1 MALTRNYINADF
13 LNSSEIKAETV
24 DKRILPSGRFFNRE
38 ISWISFNWR
47 VLQEASNDNVPLL
60 ERLRFLA
67 ISARNLDEFYSV
79 RVAGFRQMVKS
90 KIDVLSSD
98 GLTPEEQLFNIEKE
112 AKTLIKKQQKLLPE
126 ILNKLKRKGI
136 TVLKISDIMKSE
148 RKELER
154 KFLAK
159 VFPVLT
165 PLAIDPAHPFPFI
178 PSEGSA
184 IALRLKTKGERKS
197 LEVLVPIPGML
208 ERFQRISDGKNGE
221 KRFLP
226 LETFIVAFIE
236 SIFPGYTLEEYF
248 SFRILRDSDLELEE
262 EAEDLVREFEIALKR
277 RKRGEVIRMK
287 ITKNSCQS
295 LVRLICKEIG
305 VDKNQV
311 IEVDEMIGI
320 SDLEELIIPAKGRLK
335 WKSFV
340 PRSPERIED
349 FNGDIFSAIKQK
361 DLLLQHPYE
370 TFDIVVNFLE
380 QAARDPN
387 VVAIKQTLYRTTP
400 DSPIVKAL
408 CEAAENGKTVTALV
422 ELKARFD
429 EANNINVSRNL
440 EKAGAQVV
448 YGFMDWKTHAKLSNI
463 VRKEGRV
470 IRTYTHIGTGNY
482 HPDTA
487 KIYTDLSLF
496 TSDPA
501 LGRDVTKVFNYL
513 SGYIKPVDL
522 ENLILAPINLKNTLI
537 RLIEKEIELAGK
549 SKPAEIWV
557 KLNALIDPEI
567 IDALYKASQA
577 GVRINMIIRGICGLR
592 PGIKGLSENIKVKSV
607 IGRFLEH
614 SRVSI
619 FGNGHKLPSSKARV
633 FISSADWMGRNLN
646 RRVESFVEITNST
659 VKSQIVNQVMAAN
672 LADKEQSWVLQANGE
687 YKKHKYQAGEIRFS
701 CHQYFIDNPSMSG
714 RGRAASNA
722 PPNLLKSES
731 IAN

>member
-1 MALTRNYINADF
+1 MTDVNADF
-13 LNSSEIKAETV
+13 LNFPKLDDNAPSK
-24 DKRILPSGRFFNRE
+24 KILPSERFFNRE
-38 ISWISFNWR
+38 LSWISFNQR
-47 VLQEASNDNVPLL
+47 VLEEASNEKVPLL

-90 KIDVLSSD
+90 KIDVLSAD
-98 GLTPEEQLFNIEKE
+98 GLTPEEQLLNIEKE
-112 AKTLIKKQQKLLPE
+112 AKALIAKQQKLLPG
-126 ILNKLKRKGI
+126 ILRKLQKKGI
-136 TVLKISDIMKSE
+136 NVIKKSGILGSE
-148 RKELER
+148 KKELEK
-154 KFLAK
+154 KFISK
-159 VFPVLT
+159 IFPALT

-184 IALRLKTKGERKS
+184 IALRLKTIGKS
-197 LEVLVPIPGML
+197 KTLEVLVPMPGML
-208 ERFQRISDGKNGE
+208 KRFQKISDGKSGE

-226 LETFIVAFIE
+226 LETLIVAFIE
-236 SIFPGYTLEEYF
+236 SMFPGYKLEEYF
-248 SFRILRDSDLELEE
+248 SFRILRDSDLEVEE

-287 ITKNSCQS
+287 ITKSS
-295 LVRLICKEIG
+295 ADGLVNLICKEIG
-305 VDKNQV
+305 VDREKL
-311 IEVDEMIGI
+311 IEVDEMIGL
-320 SDLEELIIPAKGRLK
+320 SDLDELITPAAGNLK

-370 TFDIVVNFLE
+370 TFDIVVSFLE

-387 VVAIKQTLYRTTP
+387 VIAIKQTLYRTTP

-522 ENLILAPINLKNTLI
+522 ENLTLAPLNLKTTLI
-537 RLIEKEIELAGK
+537 ALIEEEIKFSKE
-549 SKPAEIWV
+549 SKPAEIWI
-557 KLNALIDPEI
+557 KLNALIDPVI
-567 IDALYKASQA
+567 IDMLYKASNA
-577 GVRINMIIRGICGLR
+577 GVRINMIVRGICGLR
-592 PGIKGLSENIKVKSV
+592 PGIKGLSENIRVKSV

-614 SRVSI
+614 SRVSV
-619 FGNGHKLPSSKARV
+619 FGNGNKLPSNKAKV

-672 LADKEQSWVLQANGE
+672 LADKDQSWVLQSDGK
-687 YKKHKYQAGEIRFS
+687 YKKHDYRANEKHFS
-701 CHQYFIDNPSMSG
+701 CHEYFIDNPSMSG
-714 RGRAASNA
+714 RGQAASNP
-722 PPNLLKSES
+722 PPNLQNLKS
-731 IAN
+731 

>member
-1 MALTRNYINADF
+1 MPDINADF
-13 LNSSEIKAETV
+13 LNFPKSEKETMA
-24 DKRILPSGRFFNRE
+24 KKILPSDRFFNRE
-38 ISWISFNWR
+38 SSWILFNQR
-47 VLQEASNDNVPLL
+47 VLEEASNEDVPLL

-67 ISARNLDEFYSV
+67 ISARNLDEFYTV
-79 RVAGFRQMVKS
+79 RVAGYRQMVKN
-90 KIDVLSSD
+90 KIDVLSAD
-98 GLTPEEQLFNIEKE
+98 GLTPDEQLINIEKE
-112 AKTLIKKQQKLLPE
+112 AKLLIDRQQKLLPD
-126 ILNKLKRKGI
+126 ILTRLQKKGI
-136 TVLKISDIMKSE
+136 NVVKKNDILGSE
-148 RKELER
+148 KKELEK
-154 KFLAK
+154 KFVSK
-159 VFPVLT
+159 IFPALT
-165 PLAIDPAHPFPFI
+165 PLAIDPSHPFPFI

-184 IALRLKTKGERKS
+184 IALKLKAIGKNKS

-208 ERFQRISDGKNGE
+208 DRFQKIRDGKNGE

-226 LETFIVAFIE
+226 LEAFIVGFIE
-236 SIFPGYTLEEYF
+236 SIFPGYKLEEYF
-248 SFRILRDSDLELEE
+248 SFRILRDSDLEVEE

-287 ITKNSCQS
+287 ITKSSAQG
-295 LVRLICKEIG
+295 LVSLICREIG
-305 VDKNQV
+305 VEREKV
-311 IEVDEMIGI
+311 IEVEEMIGL
-320 SDLEELIIPAKGRLK
+320 SDLDELILPMAGNLR
-335 WKSFV
+335 WKSFL

-349 FNGDIFSAIKQK
+349 FNGDVFSAIKQK

-387 VVAIKQTLYRTTP
+387 VIAIKQTLYRTTP

-429 EANNINVSRNL
+429 EANNINVSRSL

-463 VRKEGRV
+463 VRKEGRIV
-470 IRTYTHIGTGNY
+470 RTYTHIGTGNY

-496 TSDPA
+496 TSSPA

-513 SGYIKPVDL
+513 SGYIKPLGL
-522 ENLILAPINLKNTLI
+522 EKLTLAPLNLKTTLI
-537 RLIEKEIELAGK
+537 DLIEKEIKYARA
-549 SKPAEIWV
+549 SKPAEIWI

-567 IDALYKASQA
+567 IDMLYKASNA
-577 GVRINMIIRGICGLR
+577 GVRINMVIRGICGLR
-592 PGIKGLSENIKVKSV
+592 PGINGLSENIRVKSV

-614 SRVSI
+614 SRVSV
-619 FGNGHKLPSSKARV
+619 FGNGYKLPSKKAKV

-672 LADKEQSWVLQANGE
+672 LADKDQSWVLQASGE
-687 YKKHKYQAGEIRFS
+687 YKKHDFKDNEKRFS
-701 CHQYFIDNPSMSG
+701 CHKYFIGNPSMSG
-714 RGRAASNA
+714 RGQAASNS
-722 PPNLLKSES
+722 PPNLLNLKHS
-731 IAN
+731 NN

>member
-1 MALTRNYINADF
+1 MMDVNADF
-13 LNSSEIKAETV
+13 LNCQSLDYDVMAKKVLFSQ
-24 DKRILPSGRFFNRE
+24 RFFNRE
-38 ISWISFNWR
+38 LSWISFNQR
-47 VLQEASNDNVPLL
+47 VLEEASNEKVPLL

-90 KIDVLSSD
+90 KIDVLSAD
-98 GLTPEEQLFNIEKE
+98 GLTPEEQLNNIEKE
-112 AKTLIKKQQKLLPE
+112 AKSLINKQQRLLPD
-126 ILNKLKRKGI
+126 ILSKLQRKGI
-136 TVLKISDIMKSE
+136 NVVKKSDILGSE
-148 RKELER
+148 KNELEK
-154 KFLAK
+154 KFISK
-159 VFPVLT
+159 IFPALT

-184 IALRLKTKGERKS
+184 IALRLKTIGKS
-197 LEVLVPIPGML
+197 KTLEVLVPIPGML
-208 ERFQRISDGKNGE
+208 QRFQKLRDGKNGE

-226 LETFIVAFIE
+226 LETFIIVFIE

-248 SFRILRDSDLELEE
+248 VFRILRDSDLEVEE

-287 ITKNSCQS
+287 ITKSSAQGLIN
-295 LVRLICKEIG
+295 LICKEIG
-305 VDKNQV
+305 VDREQV
-311 IEVDEMIGI
+311 IEVDEMIGL
-320 SDLEELIIPAKGRLK
+320 SDLDELIIPASRNLK

-349 FNGDIFSAIKQK
+349 FNGDVFSAIKQK

-387 VVAIKQTLYRTTP
+387 VIAIKQTLYRTTP

-429 EANNINVSRNL
+429 EANNINVSRSL

-513 SGYIKPVDL
+513 SGYIKPMDL
-522 ENLILAPINLKNTLI
+522 ENLTLAPINLKKTLI
-537 RLIEKEIELAGK
+537 DLIEKEIKFAINA
-549 SKPAEIWV
+549 KPAEIWI

-567 IDALYKASQA
+567 IDMLYKASNA

-592 PGIKGLSENIKVKSV
+592 PGIKGLSENIRVKSV

-614 SRVSI
+614 SRVSV
-619 FGNGHKLPSSKARV
+619 FGNGNKLPSNKAKV

-646 RRVESFVEITNST
+646 RRVESFVEITNTT

-672 LADKEQSWVLQANGE
+672 LADKDQSWVLQANGE
-687 YKKHKYQAGEIRFS
+687 YKKHNYKDNEKRFS
-701 CHQYFIDNPSMSG
+701 CHEYFIGNPSMSG
-714 RGRAASNA
+714 RGRAASNS
-722 PPNLLKSES
+722 PPNLINLTPSK
-731 IAN
+731 N